1 MPNKFVNKYID
12 YSQDGKILEIKSFNE
27 LGNIIEAQY
36 NFKQDTLRLV
46 YKYSPAKQNKFE
58 TITINEKES
67 KTVFQYSDVS
77 WFDDENNF
85 PLPFQIQ
92 KPTEKRNGHSF
103 DFTNIYFTIFL
114 LSFLPLV
121 L

>member
-58 TITINEKES
+58 TITINVLYFFS
-67 KTVFQYSDVS
+67 TDCVFIILLIKLLYLVVLFELL
-77 WFDDENNF
+77 W
-85 PLPFQIQ
+85 LLIL
-92 KPTEKRNGHSF
+92 H
-103 DFTNIYFTIFL
+103 NIK
-114 LSFLPLV
+114 
-121 L
+121 